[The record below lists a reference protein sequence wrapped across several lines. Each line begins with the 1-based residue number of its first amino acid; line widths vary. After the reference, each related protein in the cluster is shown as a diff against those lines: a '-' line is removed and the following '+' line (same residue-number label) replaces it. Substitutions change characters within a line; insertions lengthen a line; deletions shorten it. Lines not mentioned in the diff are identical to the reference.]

1 MQWKKAKENHLP
13 RLLRCFADTFNNKHY
28 TSKEKEKKGGK
39 KPRLT
44 KKSLWRRD
52 ENTWNSTN
60 FPNNHTQMGIPP
72 IRIDYPL
79 PHPQSLPHHPRG
91 AYLGAREPSQ
101 RALSNRISSQPKVI
115 RHPRR
120 GGGWGWSPG
129 KRGKGGGHRAGSEK
143 REQRERETERRN
155 KGQKDREGGSERN
168 AGRDESRQRIRL
180 NFFACDVRPLLFSTL
195 PSARNSIFVS
205 ARVYI
210 RFSDNLPRQ
219 WEDTLHRAPPVYIP
233 IAAVYPPISAGADEN
248 ELSSFEPSSFTDPAP
263 NSNGRARR
271 LPLRARRQRR
281 RTKTRLRVIRWCVY
295 RASVGRG
302 VTG

>member
-28 TSKEKEKKGGK
+28 TSKEKEKKGRK

-115 RHPRR
+115 RHPRQ

-155 KGQKDREGGSERN
+155 KRQKDQEGGARETQDGMKVDRGSGWTFLHATYAPSFFPPCLAREIQFSCPHASTHDSATTYRDNERT
-168 AGRDESRQRIRL
+168 R
-180 NFFACDVRPLLFSTL
+180 STEL
-195 PSARNSIFVS
+195 HPCTSPSPPCI
-205 ARVYI
+205 
-210 RFSDNLPRQ
+210 
-219 WEDTLHRAPPVYIP
+219 HR
-233 IAAVYPPISAGADEN
+233 
-248 ELSSFEPSSFTDPAP
+248 
-263 NSNGRARR
+263 
-271 LPLRARRQRR
+271 
-281 RTKTRLRVIRWCVY
+281 
-295 RASVGRG
+295 
-302 VTG
+302 

>member
-28 TSKEKEKKGGK
+28 TSKEKEKEGGK

-79 PHPQSLPHHPRG
+79 PLPQSLPHHPRG

-115 RHPRR
+115 
-120 GGGWGWSPG
+120 S
-129 KRGKGGGHRAGSEK
+129 
-143 REQRERETERRN
+143 
-155 KGQKDREGGSERN
+155 
-168 AGRDESRQRIRL
+168 
-180 NFFACDVRPLLFSTL
+180 
-195 PSARNSIFVS
+195 
-205 ARVYI
+205 
-210 RFSDNLPRQ
+210 
-219 WEDTLHRAPPVYIP
+219 DTL
-233 IAAVYPPISAGADEN
+233 AGEGDGDEA
-248 ELSSFEPSSFTDPAP
+248 L
-263 NSNGRARR
+263 
-271 LPLRARRQRR
+271 
-281 RTKTRLRVIRWCVY
+281 
-295 RASVGRG
+295 ASVGRAVDTEQVAKKENKERERQREETKDKKIG
-302 VTG
+302 RGGARETQDGMKVDRGSG